1 VIRVIKPLIRSV
13 LSGWAPACPA
23 AAGTEAGAA
32 AETPRA
38 SMAAVLRGGREGL
51 ALSSSRIKG
60 PRVLGR
66 VLLDRTGDEVW

>member
-13 LSGWAPACPA
+13 LSGRVPACPVGAGA
-23 AAGTEAGAA
+23 AAGTGSETLRAG
-32 AETPRA
+32 
-38 SMAAVLRGGREGL
+38 MAAVLRGVREGL

-66 VLLDRTGDEVW
+66 VLLGRDGDEVW